1 MPKVAKCGHFLYKY
15 ASQIMEFHIASGLES
30 EKKVAK
36 SGNFTPLGLESEKKM
51 PEIIELHLVGT

>member
-36 SGNFTPLGLESEKKM
+36 SGNFTPLGLESEKKGV
-51 PEIIELHLVGT
+51 ENIWR